1 MLEITVPLEYKGDS
15 YDVDV
20 LVTDFYHQPPFAG
33 SPHLCDSDH
42 DYYGYTELEFDIIKV
57 VRYDEDFEVILK
69 DTPDELED
77 ELYEEVENLTLE
89 YYNGNQ

>member
-1 MLEITVPLEYKGDS
+1 MLEITVPLEYKDNS

-20 LVTDFYHQPPFAG
+20 LVTDFYHQPPSSSSAHF
-33 SPHLCDSDH
+33 CDSDY
-42 DYYGYTELEFDIIKV
+42 DYYGYTELEFDVIKV
-57 VRYDEDFEVILK
+57 VRYDEDFEVIVK
-69 DTPDELED
+69 DIPDELED